1 MMRRKDLQHFDIA
14 GVLPVWKEVGP
25 TSHDVVDMVRRAARI
40 RQVGHTG
47 TLDPAAEGLLVL
59 CLGPYTKL
67 VPYLT
72 DTDKV
77 YRGWFALG
85 VETDTDDSEGKPVAV
100 ADASGVDEARV
111 REAAARFVG
120 EIEQIPPR
128 FSAVKVG
135 GKKLYEYARAEQEV
149 AVEPRRV
156 RIDRFEIGRV
166 KPLELPQ
173 DFVERARQN
182 PAVAQE
188 FERLLGTFR
197 QVEFEVAVS
206 SGTYVRSV
214 ARDLGR
220 ALGCGGFLLRLA
232 RVATGA
238 FRAEQAMPM
247 QALASMTP
255 EKLDE
260 HLVRGVAV
268 LDRAK
273 YPIFRILPAY
283 LPRLQKGQPLT
294 DRMVEEME
302 EAAKVPND
310 AVCAIADD
318 VGGLLAMV
326 RAIRFDALQRKNAY
340 PAGHRVGFR
349 PLRIFPNGL
358 R

>member
-1 MMRRKDLQHFDIA
+1 MRRKDLQHFEIA

-25 TSHDVVDMVRRAARI
+25 TSHDVVDMVRRVARI

-72 DTDKV
+72 DTNKV

-85 VETDTDDSEGKPVAV
+85 VETDTDDSDGKPIAV
-100 ADASGVDEARV
+100 ANASGVDEARV

-135 GKKLYEYARAEQEV
+135 GKKLYEYARAEQ
-149 AVEPRRV
+149 AVVIEPRRV
-156 RIDRFEIGRV
+156 RIDRFEIGQV
-166 KPLELPQ
+166 KPIELPE
-173 DFVERARQN
+173 DFIERAHQN
-182 PAVAQE
+182 PELGKE
-188 FERLLGTFR
+188 FEHLLGTFR

-206 SGTYVRSV
+206 SGTYVRSL

-232 RVATGA
+232 RTATGA
-238 FRAEQAMPM
+238 FRSEQAVPM
-247 QALASMTP
+247 AALKTMTP

-260 HLVRGVAV
+260 YLVRGTAV
-268 LDRAK
+268 LDRSK
-273 YPIFRILPAY
+273 YPVFRILPAY

-302 EAAKVPND
+302 EAAGVAND
-310 AVCAIADD
+310 TVCAIADD

-340 PAGHRVGFR
+340 SAGHRAGFR